1 MMAFAGTGNPTDED
15 TLSSSPSKLNK
26 GSPRRIS
33 TAVDKSTPSRGHR
46 PSVIPK
52 RQILEKSRLPSSPC
66 IETSCAVPLAT
77 TLTREQDIKKQ
88 QKTRTST
95 PRKLAHSPGPVTNF
109 THIIES
115 SFDVLNNE
123 NNQFPQY
130 QDVSFQPDEVVGE
143 FGYNNTSTCSTS
155 SFPVQPLIGKIV
167 ITVTFGSKFF
177 LGQVHILSNR
187 D

>member
-1 MMAFAGTGNPTDED
+1 MSASPVETSLPSRGHRPSANPKKQI
-15 TLSSSPSKLNK
+15 LQKSPGRMSSSPVETSL
-26 GSPRRIS
+26 
-33 TAVDKSTPSRGHR
+33 PSRGHR
-46 PSVIPK
+46 PSVTPK

-95 PRKLAHSPGPVTNF
+95 TRKLAHSPGPVTNLF
-109 THIIES
+109 HIIGS

-155 SFPVQPLIGKIV
+155 SFPVQPLIVNRLLPG
-167 ITVTFGSKFF
+167 VT
-177 LGQVHILSNR
+177 L
-187 D
+187 

>member
-1 MMAFAGTGNPTDED
+1 M
-15 TLSSSPSKLNK
+15 SSSPVETSL
-26 GSPRRIS
+26 
-33 TAVDKSTPSRGHR
+33 PSRGHR
-46 PSVIPK
+46 PSVTPK

-66 IETSCAVPLAT
+66 IETSCAVPSAT
-77 TLTREQDIKKQ
+77 TLTREQDIKKE

-95 PRKLAHSPGPVTNF
+95 PRKLAHSPGPVTNLS
-109 THIIES
+109 HIIGS
-115 SFDVLNNE
+115 SFEVLNNE

-167 ITVTFGSKFF
+167 ITVTFGSKKI
-177 LGQVHILSNR
+177 LGQVHILSNQ